1 MGKKQENAQG
11 EMQLVAEWISTLS
24 RDWKTKTH
32 VNVGAQLLQYAG
44 QRLSAAQSRAFG
56 VWNSWADARVA
67 TPAEVWIV
75 EGKIVA
81 TGAAYGQVI
90 DYVDEYPQ
98 SEDYQA
104 FAPRPIIPV
113 VLCMARRDRTASR
126 FATLG
131 VRTIVF
137 QPSFA
142 IAEALA
148 RLFPAAQ
155 ILQQDGSPPLS

>member
-1 MGKKQENAQG
+1 MSKKQENAQG

-24 RDWKTKTH
+24 PEWKTKTH
-32 VNVGAQLLQYAG
+32 VNVGAQPLEYAG
-44 QRLSAAQSRAFG
+44 QRLSAAQQRAFG

-67 TPAEVWIV
+67 TPTEVWIV
-75 EGKIVA
+75 EGKKVA
-81 TGAAYGQVI
+81 TGAAYGQVL
-90 DYVDEYPQ
+90 DYVDEYSS
-98 SEDYQA
+98 SEDYRQ
-104 FAPRPIIPV
+104 FAPRTIVPV

-137 QPSFA
+137 QPSFSLV
-142 IAEALA
+142 EALA

-155 ILQQDGSPPLS
+155 ILQQGAIPPLN

>member
-1 MGKKQENAQG
+1 
-11 EMQLVAEWISTLS
+11 MQLVAEWIAQLS
-24 RDWKTKTH
+24 PEWKTKTH
-32 VNVGAQLLQYAG
+32 VNVGAQQLEYAG
-44 QRLSAAQSRAFG
+44 QRLSAAQQRAFG
-56 VWNSWADARVA
+56 VWNSWADARVV
-67 TPAEVWIV
+67 TPTEVWIV
-75 EGKIVA
+75 EGKRVA

-90 DYVDEYPQ
+90 DYVDEYSS

-104 FAPRPIIPV
+104 FAPRTIIPV
-113 VLCMARRDRTASR
+113 VLCMARRNRTASK

-142 IAEALA
+142 LAEALA

-155 ILQQDGSPPLS
+155 ILQQDGSPPPN